1 MEPLHSQHFF
11 NSSHKSTIL
20 SGSRVLY
27 KRDTTGNKMAR
38 LENGLN
44 IGDRAIGL
52 GLNIK
57 GMNILLA
64 ALKNIEIIQF

>member
-1 MEPLHSQHFF
+1 MVVLP
-11 NSSHKSTIL
+11 SHIPDFTYSLVPKERHDI
-20 SGSRVLY
+20 R
-27 KRDTTGNKMAR
+27 KKMAR

-57 GMNILLA
+57 GMDILLA

>member
-1 MEPLHSQHFF
+1 MVVLP
-11 NSSHKSTIL
+11 SHIPDFTYSLVPKE
-20 SGSRVLY
+20 RHER
-27 KRDTTGNKMAR
+27 KKMAR

-57 GMNILLA
+57 GMDILLA